1 MTSVAQ
7 RKRTRRAA
15 RALAPAAPRAKPSLV
30 VDNAPKPIVR
40 ESGLDWLLG
49 RKRITRS
56 HHAAGQRWGV
66 HYRLCVVD
74 GMSPL
79 RSCLNDSPRGGSTGA
94 GFTFA
99 VQESE
104 AKDARDKAMF
114 ALSHQPDMID
124 ALDAVCG
131 RQLTPWERIKETGG
145 KQRDVEELQ
154 TTLRLALDILSK
166 HYRL

>member
-7 RKRTRRAA
+7 RKRTKRAA
-15 RALAPAAPRAKPSLV
+15 RVLAPATPRAKPSLV
-30 VDNAPKPIVR
+30 VDNAPKQIVR
-40 ESGLDWLLG
+40 ESGLDWLLA

-56 HHAAGQRWGV
+56 HHAAGKLWGA
-66 HYRLCVVD
+66 HYRLCLVD

-79 RSCLNDSPRGGSTGA
+79 RSCLNDSPHGGSSDGGVA
-94 GFTFA
+94 FA
-99 VQESE
+99 VVETE
-104 AKDARDKAMF
+104 AKDARAKAMA
-114 ALSHQPDMID
+114 ALSHQPDMIA

-131 RQLTPWERIKETGG
+131 RQQTPWERIKEQGG

-154 TTLRLALDILSK
+154 TTLRLALDMLSK

>member
-7 RKRTRRAA
+7 RKRTKRAA
-15 RALAPAAPRAKPSLV
+15 RILAPVSARAKPSLV
-30 VDNAPKPIVR
+30 VDNAPKQIVR
-40 ESGLDWLLG
+40 ESGLDWLLA
-49 RKRITRS
+49 RKRITRA
-56 HHAAGQRWGV
+56 HHAAGKLWGA
-66 HYRLCVVD
+66 HYRLCLVD

-79 RSCLNDSPRGGSTGA
+79 RSCLNDSPRGGA
-94 GFTFA
+94 GDGGLALSIVET
-99 VQESE
+99 E
-104 AKDARDKAMF
+104 AKEARAKALI
-114 ALSHQPDMID
+114 ALSHQADMVA

-131 RQLTPWERIKETGG
+131 RQQTPWERIKEQGG